1 MSTGCLS
8 TYRGTTFDML
18 LHTKVRLLYPS
29 IFDMSTG
36 CLSTYRGTSSD
47 MLLHTKSSILRSFD
61 MSTGCLSTYS
71 GTPLICYCTPKVRL
85 LYPSVYPFA
94 RGWGGCLRGG
104 STGKLN
110 LFRINHC
117 IITEK
122 LVPQVAWAPAR
133 IAI

>member
-8 TYRGTTFDML
+8 TYRGTTL
-18 LHTKVRLLYPS
+18 VCYCTPKSVCS
-29 IFDMSTG
+29 ILRYFGMSTG
-36 CLSTYRGTSSD
+36 CLSTYRGTSFD